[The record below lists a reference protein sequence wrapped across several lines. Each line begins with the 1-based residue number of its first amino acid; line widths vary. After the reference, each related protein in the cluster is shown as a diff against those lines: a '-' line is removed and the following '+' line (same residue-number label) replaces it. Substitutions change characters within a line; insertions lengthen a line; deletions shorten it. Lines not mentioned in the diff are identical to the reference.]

1 METQYHLWETEV
13 LVHTETMT
21 QDNAPPS
28 LSRFHFLIKALSLP
42 SLRVIKVDLHAG
54 C

>member
-21 QDNAPPS
+21 QDNAPPKS
-28 LSRFHFLIKALSLP
+28 VQISLP
-42 SLRVIKVDLHAG
+42 D
-54 C
+54 